1 MILNKV
7 EPAQLQKL
15 YNIPA
20 YDDVRDFLIK
30 MALTRGRLG
39 KGGVPDLGASAV
51 QVLRDW
57 NSGKISYYT
66 TPPKFHPSSA
76 PAPAPAPVAASVLAT
91 NEEAAGDVEMGGDKV
106 GDAKILSTLSEAF
119 TIEGLFDNLGDDA
132 AWEGEGVVKEEG
144 IAEE

>member
-1 MILNKV
+1 MEVILNKV

-30 MALTRGRLG
+30 MALIRGRLG
-39 KGGVPDLGASAV
+39 KGGVPDLEASAV

-76 PAPAPAPVAASVLAT
+76 PAPAPVVTPVLAP
-91 NEEAAGDVEMGGDKV
+91 NEAAGDMEMGGDKV
-106 GDAKILSTLSEAF
+106 GDAKILTTLSEAF

>member
-30 MALTRGRLG
+30 MALIRGRLG
-39 KGGVPDLGASAV
+39 KGGVPDLEASAV

-76 PAPAPAPVAASVLAT
+76 PAPAPVVTPVLAP
-91 NEEAAGDVEMGGDKV
+91 NEAAGDMEMGGDKV
-106 GDAKILSTLSEAF
+106 GDAKILTTLSEAF